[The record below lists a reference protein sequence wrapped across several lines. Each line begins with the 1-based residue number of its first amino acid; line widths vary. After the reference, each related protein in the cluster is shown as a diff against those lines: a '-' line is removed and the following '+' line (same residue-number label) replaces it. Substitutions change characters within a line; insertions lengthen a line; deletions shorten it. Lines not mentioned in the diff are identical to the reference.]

1 MNCFAPSVSPMPLH
15 VDRRD
20 AVAVLT
26 IDDPDRKNALSPEM
40 VDAIVETVG
49 GLNDDPEIGALV
61 VTGAGSVFCS
71 GADLGNLV
79 KLTAAEGGDP
89 TEVREIYNGFLAFR
103 DSPLPTIAAVNGPA
117 VGAGMN
123 LALVCDVRV
132 SCPTARFDTRFAQIG
147 LHPGGGHVWMLDRLA
162 GPQTTAAMALFGE
175 RVDGERAV
183 GLGLAWACVPD
194 AELVDTAVA
203 MAARAASVPRDLMA
217 KVKQTVRDAPWQP
230 DFEAAVMTELDRQAW
245 SFAQGYLNERVRR
258 P

>member
-1 MNCFAPSVSPMPLH
+1 MPLH
-15 VDRRD
+15 VDQRD

-26 IDDPDRKNALSPEM
+26 LDDPERRNALSPTM
-40 VDAIVETVG
+40 VDDIVATVAR
-49 GLNDDPEIGALV
+49 LNDDPSVGAMV

-79 KLTAAEGGDP
+79 ALTAAEGGDP
-89 TEVREIYNGFLAFR
+89 TEVRAIYDGFLAFR

-123 LALVCDVRV
+123 LALVCDLRITT
-132 SCPTARFDTRFAQIG
+132 PTARFDTRFAQIG

-183 GLGLAWACVPD
+183 ELGLAWTCVDPE
-194 AELVDTAVA
+194 ALVDTAVEI
-203 MAARAASVPRDLMA
+203 AARAASVPRDLMA
-217 KVKQTVRDAPWQP
+217 KVKATVRDAPWQP
-230 DFEAAVMTELDRQAW
+230 DFETAVLTELDRQAW

>member
-1 MNCFAPSVSPMPLH
+1 MPLH
-15 VDRRD
+15 LDRHER
-20 AVAVLT
+20 VAVLT
-26 IDDPDRKNALSPEM
+26 VDDPARKNALSPEM

-49 GLNDDPEIGALV
+49 RLNDDPSVGALV

-79 KLTAAEGGDP
+79 RLTAAEGGDP

-103 DSPLPTIAAVNGPA
+103 DSPLPTIAAVNGPT

-123 LALVCDVRV
+123 LALACDVRV
-132 SCPTARFDTRFAQIG
+132 TCPSARLDTRFAQIG

-183 GLGLAWACVPD
+183 ALGLAWTCVAD
-194 AELVDTAVA
+194 TELLDTAVA
-203 MAARAASVPRDLMA
+203 MAARAASVPRDLITR
-217 KVKQTVRDAPWQP
+217 VKQTVRDAPWQP
-230 DFEAAVMTELDRQAW
+230 DFETAVRTELERQAW

>member
-1 MNCFAPSVSPMPLH
+1 MPLH
-15 VDRRD
+15 LERRD
-20 AVAVLT
+20 RVAVIT
-26 IDDPDRKNALSPEM
+26 IDDPQRKNALSPEM
-40 VDAIVETVG
+40 VDAIVTTVG
-49 GLNDDPEIGALV
+49 RLNDDESVGALV
-61 VTGAGSVFCS
+61 VTGAGSAFCS

-103 DSPLPTIAAVNGPA
+103 DSPLPTVAAVNGPA

-132 SCPTARFDTRFAQIG
+132 TCPSARFDTRFAQIG

-183 GLGLAWACVPD
+183 SLGLAWKCVD
-194 AELVDTAVA
+194 EGELVDAAVA
-203 MAARAASVPRDLMA
+203 MAARAASVPRDLMTE
-217 KVKQTVRDAPWQP
+217 VKQTLRDAPWQP
-230 DFEAAVMTELDRQAW
+230 DFEAAVTTELDRQAW
-245 SFAQGYLNERVRR
+245 SFAQGYLNERVRQ